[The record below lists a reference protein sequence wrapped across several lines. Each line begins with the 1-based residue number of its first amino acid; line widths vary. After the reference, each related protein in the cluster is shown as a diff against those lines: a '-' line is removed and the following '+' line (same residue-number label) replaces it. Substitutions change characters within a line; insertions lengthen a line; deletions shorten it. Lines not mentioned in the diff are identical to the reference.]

1 MTEQMSE
8 IKNLRRLFENA
19 SNDYLTLKN
28 RAEAQVVNRR

>member
-19 SNDYLTLKN
+19 CNDYLALKN
-28 RAEAQVVNRR
+28 KAEA